1 MAVVTLNAAV
11 RTALGRQGAKRVRR
25 QGLIPAILYGEQL
38 ENVNLEIGERDLK
51 TALSTPAGR
60 NVIIEVVREGAE
72 MNRAVLREITRN
84 PITRQ
89 ILHIDLLRISENKP
103 IHMMIPVV
111 LVGESPAVK
120 EGRGILDHSMRTLE
134 IKCLPKDIPANIEVD
149 VSELDVGRVIR
160 VSDITVPDVELLDIP
175 ERPVVDILLPTIF
188 VEEEVEGAELAEGEE
203 PAEGEAEGEAAAS
216 DSGDEAAEKDK

>member
-175 ERPVVDILLPTIF
+175 GRGGSGGC
-188 VEEEVEGAELAEGEE
+188 GAC
-203 PAEGEAEGEAAAS
+203 
-216 DSGDEAAEKDK
+216 

>member
-1 MAVVTLNAAV
+1 M
-11 RTALGRQGAKRVRR
+11 
-25 QGLIPAILYGEQL
+25 
-38 ENVNLEIGERDLK
+38 NLEIGERDLK

-60 NVIIEVVREGAE
+60 NVIIEVVRDGAE

-89 ILHIDLLRISENKP
+89 ILHVDLQRISENKP

-111 LVGESPAVK
+111 LVGESPAVQ

-134 IKCLPKDIPANIEVD
+134 IRCLPKDIPTNIEVD
-149 VSELDVGRVIR
+149 VSELDIGHAIR

-175 ERPVVDILLPTIF
+175 ERPVVDVLLPTIF

-203 PAEGEAEGEAAAS
+203 PAEGEGEAEGEDAAS
-216 DSGDEAAEKDK
+216 DSGDEAAAKAK